1 MRNRTAVTSGLL
13 AAGALAISAALAG
26 AQTTPAPALDAP
38 RVPLA
43 GPPPNQPPRQ
53 LQPEIDP
60 SSDPAMSNAHTPAVA
75 PGLSKVQQ
83 ACARRH
89 PGYNPAT
96 QSYVDSAG
104 RNKSCG

>member
-1 MRNRTAVTSGLL
+1 MRSRVAFMPSLL
-13 AAGALAISAALAG
+13 AVGVVAFGASFAG

-60 SSDPAMSNAHTPAVA
+60 SSDPAMSNARTAAVA
-75 PGLSKVQQ
+75 PGLSQRQ
-83 ACARRH
+83 RACARRH

-96 QSYVDSAG
+96 QSYVDADG
-104 RNKSCG
+104 RNRSCG